1 MHLSKVLIIE
11 HASRQG
17 TGEALCTAINA
28 QKEFP
33 VVARRTSPE
42 DAPSALNLFSPQ
54 VVLVD
59 MDSIR
64 RSDGLALGQNIRDQ
78 NNQLKIVF
86 MSDRANPSFAKEAL
100 LSSISGWSY
109 WLNKPSSSVRNVLVA
124 LDDAISGDLPMD
136 AAVLDEFL
144 TEDNFKGILSPRQH
158 QALNL
163 MTQGLS
169 NAAIATECNITTK
182 AAERVIATASDL
194 LGIPAGG
201 DKFNRRVLTV
211 LEYLKVLAL
220 K

>member
-28 QKEFP
+28 QKEFA
-33 VVARRTSPE
+33 VTARRTSPE
-42 DAPSALNLFSPQ
+42 DAHAALKLFSPQ

-64 RSDGLALGQNIRDQ
+64 RSDGLTLGQEIRDHD
-78 NNQLKIVF
+78 NAMKIVF

-109 WLNKPSSSVRNVLVA
+109 WLNKPSSSVKNVLKA

-136 AAVLDEFL
+136 ASVLDEFL
-144 TEDNFKGILSPRQH
+144 TEDNFKGLLSP
-158 QALNL
+158 
-163 MTQGLS
+163 S
-169 NAAIATECNITTK
+169 I
-182 AAERVIATASDL
+182 
-194 LGIPAGG
+194 
-201 DKFNRRVLTV
+201 
-211 LEYLKVLAL
+211 
-220 K
+220 